1 MTNVQRTAI
10 RQMSTEKRAFMGMR
24 WALAAFAMTGW
35 LPAATA
41 EDLVVRKGE
50 TFVFDLSKAELVE
63 KYNTTDSTITIE
75 DGGTV
80 TNISQ
85 CMWIG
90 QPNQPHEFKCAFV
103 LNGEGATLA
112 LVNWYSFKTLAGK
125 ISGNGLIRC
134 VSGFNAQDWAQR
146 PHTSIVGDLSGFMGT
161 LELDDMPVAVTGSSD
176 VVRLA
181 CVKSRFNGNPC
192 VGGGLELGA
201 NQRLSIGNLD
211 GQLWV
216 RSVDGSGSLD
226 IKDSA
231 DSSQVIAVGAVG
243 IRATGSDSPLAR
255 LTVTNDAV
263 VTLLGGGFACVEG
276 KSGMVRVA
284 EAVSHVYRSSSGVQF
299 DVLSGG
305 TLEFGNAEALAAANP
320 ALWLD
325 AAQETTVVPFVLNG
339 KEVVYTNNSTVV
351 RRWNDRRATQTS
363 LYGINPFM
371 KSESGTT
378 TGMPLAFP
386 YRLKDACNGL
396 PVMSF
401 GAGALIDQ
409 KWAQTNEDGTP
420 IDVDDGTKMQENRR
434 LPFNRPLA
442 VTWAVMVYG
451 SQNTATPNGG
461 MYLGGY
467 VPTNDAF
474 GKAGNYQAVFE
485 DGEADAWSDDAVSY
499 DGRFDEN
506 CFFRGWSNVGNRIL
520 GMKRPVWLDGLSV
533 AAPDSE
539 NLKPGYQILTIDAR
553 RLGETGTAVRAI
565 GTKGDDGYNCGG
577 QVYGELMLFT
587 NGLSRVQRLAAEA
600 YLAQKWRVPGFD
612 CAVGNV
618 SVAEGGVFR
627 ASELCPYGIGLN
639 SDLTFD
645 FRKGAIANPTV
656 VGGEL
661 DAYLPGTITVDF
673 EAKRPKAGRYRLIAA
688 GKINRL
694 DPAKWTLKTIP
705 ETIKGRTIRLEWET
719 NEAGDCTGAHMDI
732 VSDGFAIMIR

>member
-1 MTNVQRTAI
+1 MTKHVTAYRRI
-10 RQMSTEKRAFMGMR
+10 TATETQFLKGMR
-24 WALAAFAMTGW
+24 WLFVAVAFASC
-35 LPAATA
+35 LLIATA

-85 CMWIG
+85 CTWIG

-112 LVNWYSFKTLAGK
+112 LANWHSFKTLAGR

-134 VSGFNAQDWAQR
+134 VSGFNFLDWGER
-146 PHTSIVGDLSGFMGT
+146 PHTSIVGDLSGFTGT
-161 LELDDMPVAVTGSSD
+161 LELDDMPVAVAGSSAK
-176 VVRLA
+176 VSLA
-181 CVKSRFNGNPC
+181 RVKSRFNGNPC

-201 NQRLSIGNLD
+201 NQQLAIGTLD

-255 LTVTNDAV
+255 LTVTNDAA

-284 EAVSHVYRSSSGVQF
+284 EAVSHVYRSSSDVQF

-351 RRWNDRRATQTS
+351 RRWNDRRATQAS

-371 KSESGTT
+371 KSESG

-401 GAGALIDQ
+401 GAGAQIDR
-409 KWAQTNEDGTP
+409 KWAQTNADGTP
-420 IDVDDGTKMQENRR
+420 IDDGTKMSENRR
-434 LPFNRPLA
+434 LPFNKPLA

-499 DGRFDEN
+499 DGRFGEN
-506 CFFRGWSNVGNRIL
+506 YFFRGWSNVGNRIL

-533 AAPDSE
+533 TAPDSE
-539 NLKPGYQILTIDAR
+539 SLKPGYQILTIDAR
-553 RLGETGTAVRAI
+553 RSDETGTAVRAI
-565 GTKGDDGYNCGG
+565 GTKGDDGCNCGG

-612 CAVGNV
+612 CTVGNV

-705 ETIKGRTIRLEWET
+705 ETIKGRTVRLAWET
-719 NEAGDCTGAHMDI
+719 NAAGDCTGAHMDI

>member
-1 MTNVQRTAI
+1 MTNIATNKQRASIQKLATAEN
-10 RQMSTEKRAFMGMR
+10 RTFMR
-24 WALAAFAMTGW
+24 WILAVSAMTGW
-35 LPAATA
+35 LLAATA

-85 CMWIG
+85 CTWIG
-90 QPNQPHEFKCAFV
+90 DSNQPHEFKCAFV

-134 VSGFNAQDWAQR
+134 VSGYNGLNWAER
-146 PHTSIVGDLSGFMGT
+146 LHTSIVGDLSDFTGT
-161 LELDDMPVAVTGSSD
+161 LELDDMPLAVAGSSAK
-176 VVRLA
+176 VSLA
-181 CVKSRFNGNPC
+181 RVKSRFNGKPC
-192 VGGGLELGA
+192 VGGGLELGE
-201 NQRLSIGNLD
+201 NQQLAIGNLD

-216 RSVDGSGSLD
+216 RSVAGSGALD
-226 IKDSA
+226 IKASA
-231 DSSQVIAVGAVG
+231 DGSQVVVVGDVG
-243 IRATGSDSPLAR
+243 VRATDPDIPLAR

-276 KSGMVRVA
+276 SSGMVRVA
-284 EAVSHVYRSSSGVQF
+284 ESVSHVYRPTSGVQF

-325 AAQETTVVPFVLNG
+325 ASKTESLQPLVKADKTTA
-339 KEVVYTNNSTVV
+339 EVDGHTVV
-351 RRWNDRRATQTS
+351 RRWNDCRASQREIYGLNPYTKTS
-363 LYGINPFM
+363 WGADLI
-371 KSESGTT
+371 SC
-378 TGMPLAFP
+378 FP
-386 YRLKDACNGL
+386 YVLADACNGL
-396 PVMSF
+396 SSISF
-401 GAGALIDQ
+401 GGAS
-409 KWAQTNEDGTP
+409 NEDSA
-420 IDVDDGTKMQENRR
+420 RR
-434 LPFNRPLA
+434 LPFNKK
-442 VTWAVMVYG
+442 VDVKWAMMVY
-451 SQNTATPNGG
+451 SAQNKLTADGN

-467 VPTNDAF
+467 CPDKDKRGAAGKCPAAFEGSEESEWSTESVAYNSDADPKKYPYRYF
-474 GKAGNYQAVFE
+474 
-485 DGEADAWSDDAVSY
+485 S
-499 DGRFDEN
+499 
-506 CFFRGWSNVGNRIL
+506 RGWGVNNVLQFDDI
-520 GMKRPVWLDGLSV
+520 PVWLDGTQIANPVSTGLSG
-533 AAPDSE
+533 S
-539 NLKPGYQILTIDAR
+539 YQILTIDSRQKDDVNA
-553 RLGETGTAVRAI
+553 GVPVRAL
-565 GTKGDDGYNCGG
+565 GTKTDDGYNCGG

-612 CAVGNV
+612 CTVGNV

-673 EAKRPKAGRYRLIAA
+673 GTERPKAGRYRLIAA
-688 GKINRL
+688 EKINRL

-705 ETIKGRTIRLEWET
+705 ETIKGRTVRLAWET
-719 NEAGDCTGAHMDI
+719 NAAGDCTGAHMDI